1 MSLPEPFAR
10 LVREHEAIAGVV
22 ASARGA
28 SEAAVQYRDETLVP
42 DMLCELRALHAFMG
56 RELAAHIAR
65 EEDVLFPA
73 FRALTADDRLI
84 DELVVQHDRVRERRA
99 LLESV
104 LTSLDHHHD
113 DVAEQRERL
122 GTRLEAQSAAFSWEE
137 LEELAESVRQLDW
150 IFQGHFGDEEDDLFA
165 PGAELFSPADLERMT
180 QEMEAIGQSPSA

>member
-10 LVREHEAIAGVV
+10 LVREHEAIAGKV
-22 ASARGA
+22 AAARGA

-42 DMLCELRALHAFMG
+42 EMLAELHALHAFMG

-104 LTSLDHHHD
+104 LTALDQHHD
-113 DVAEQRERL
+113 DVTDERERL
-122 GTRLEAQSAAFSWEE
+122 GARLEAQPSAPSWEA
-137 LEELAESVRQLDW
+137 LQELAESVRQLDW

-180 QEMEAIGQSPSA
+180 QEMEAIGPARSG

>member
-22 ASARGA
+22 AAARGA
-28 SEAAVQYRDETLVP
+28 SEAAVQYRDEALIP
-42 DMLCELRALHAFMG
+42 AMLGELRALHAFMG

-104 LTSLDHHHD
+104 LTSLDQHHD
-113 DVAEQRERL
+113 DVTEERERL
-122 GTRLEAQSAAFSWEE
+122 GARLEARPADLSWEA
-137 LEELAESVRQLDW
+137 LQELAESVRQLDW

-165 PGAELFSPADLERMT
+165 PGAELFTPADLARMA
-180 QEMEAIGQSPSA
+180 QEMEAIGSDRPA

>member
-1 MSLPEPFAR
+1 MSLPDPFAR
-10 LVREHEAIAGVV
+10 LVREHEAIAAMV
-22 ASARGA
+22 AAARGA
-28 SEAAVQYRDETLVP
+28 SEAAVQYRDEALIP
-42 DMLCELRALHAFMG
+42 EMLGALRALHAFMG

-104 LTSLDHHHD
+104 LIALDHHHD
-113 DVAEQRERL
+113 DVAEEHVRL
-122 GTRLEAQSAAFSWEE
+122 GAKLEAQPQDVSWEA
-137 LEELAESVRQLDW
+137 LAELAESVRQLDW

-180 QEMEAIGQSPSA
+180 QEMEVIGPDRPG